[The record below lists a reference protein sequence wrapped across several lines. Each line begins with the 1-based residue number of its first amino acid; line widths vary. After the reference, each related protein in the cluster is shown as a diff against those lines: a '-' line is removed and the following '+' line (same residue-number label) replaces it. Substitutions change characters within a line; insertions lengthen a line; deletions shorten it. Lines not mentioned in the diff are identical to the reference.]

1 MYTYFVSSVYERG
14 YYQGISDFEG
24 IKTFP
29 KEPKYDNSLQATINS
44 HIVEAKN
51 NPEFFSYFC

>member
-1 MYTYFVSSVYERG
+1 MYMYTYFVSSVYERE

-51 NPEFFSYFC
+51 NP